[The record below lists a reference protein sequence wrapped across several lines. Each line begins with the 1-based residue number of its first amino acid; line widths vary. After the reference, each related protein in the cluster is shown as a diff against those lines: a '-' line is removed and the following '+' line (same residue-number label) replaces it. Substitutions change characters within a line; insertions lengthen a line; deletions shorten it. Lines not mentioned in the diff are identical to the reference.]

1 MRKKI
6 IALLFSTIILFGSC
20 ASAKPSWDRVEPP
33 STLLE
38 AVGVE
43 EKDNPKVKKDIWKTL
58 VFTTVSF
65 MIYSVVEHNNIKYNP
80 NGR

>member
-38 AVGVE
+38 AVGIE
-43 EKDNPKVKKDIWKTL
+43 EKDNPKVR
-58 VFTTVSF
+58 
-65 MIYSVVEHNNIKYNP
+65 YSN
-80 NGR
+80 